1 MDSLKSPDITT
12 DTTCADWCKTPT
24 NTAGAKARCV
34 MCSVYHFFL
43 MNMFFVF
50 PYLGYMVFGV
60 QLVDRYMNPDSLFCP
75 V

>member
-1 MDSLKSPDITT
+1 MDSLKSQDITT

-24 NTAGAKARCV
+24 NTAGAKARYA

-43 MNMFFVF
+43 MNMVF
-50 PYLGYMVFGV
+50 MFHNLGYMVFGA
-60 QLVDRYMNPDSLFCP
+60 QLADRYMIPDLLFCP